1 MVRKLGL
8 LLGMVLCV
16 LYLLNPTA
24 GIFELIPDNIPGVG
38 NIDEGAAGAAGAL
51 LFYLF
56 RKWRQRSEPPTATN
70 RAPGHPPPK
79 VIDVQSHQS

>member
-16 LYLLNPTA
+16 MYLLNPTA
-24 GIFELIPDNIPGVG
+24 GLFEFIPDNIPGVG
-38 NIDEGAAGAAGAL
+38 NIDEGAAGAL

-56 RKWRQRSEPPTATN
+56 RKWRQRSGLPTDLDPTP
-70 RAPGHPPPK
+70 APRPSQPK
-79 VIDVQSHQS
+79 IIDVQSRQP